1 MVDYLF
7 YFSLHSFWCELR
19 MDSRLKGLILNCTL
33 KSYTITPIESNN
45 VLEVTMKFC
54 GDYKYKSPSKRRR
67 DRLRKERFLAKFKRD
82 PLLVPIP
89 FLEPGHSPSPV
100 ALGGPVCSA
109 IATAFMTQ
117 AEEMLQ
123 NMKDLC
129 HQQDCLAQETG
140 KAEKEWEKMCLQ
152 VWDLR
157 SVVRG
162 ELESLEQELQIRK
175 MSWHSLRPEKKC
187 WRPLVLHL
195 EYQSGLQGCPW
206 VLQLSQVHPKRKRKR
221 NKKTPWPAL
230 TRRAGVL

>member
-1 MVDYLF
+1 
-7 YFSLHSFWCELR
+7 
-19 MDSRLKGLILNCTL
+19 MDSQLKGLILNHTL

-45 VLEVTMKFC
+45 VLEVTMKFY
-54 GDYKYKSPSKRRR
+54 GGYKYKSPSKRRR

-123 NMKDLC
+123 DMKDLC
-129 HQQDCLAQETG
+129 HQWDCLAQEAG
-140 KAEKEWEKMCLQ
+140 KAEKEWEKMCQQ
-152 VWDLR
+152 VRDLR

-162 ELESLEQELQIRK
+162 ELESLEQELQSKKDELAQLEARK
-175 MSWHSLRPEKKC
+175 EMLEASG
-187 WRPLVLHL
+187 LHL

-221 NKKTPWPAL
+221 KKKTPWPAL